1 MAIIRMAALAGA
13 AVIALAAIVPATSY
27 AQGPGAPLELVPGPN
42 QAKTKTRAAVNNK
55 KAAKVA
61 AKAPAKATTN
71 KSTTK
76 TATTNK
82 ATTNKAT
89 TKTAARKSPRQDTAE
104 RPAPTTV
111 RANARTKTNVVAS
124 RRQEQVA
131 SNAQRGRSA
140 SKQRVIRTA
149 VVPYLTVSRPV
160 LRRGAQEPPVIARG
174 PNVETP
180 EDRVMRGRDSVSLVA
195 MLPWWRN
202 DRMQDVSYGSAA
214 AESKVLEAAAVW
226 LAANGGEAEDERPG
240 ETFGHAAVDEAVDV
254 ADANEV
260 NDIDLAAGP
269 VPAPASPGFM
279 QSLLALIGGAAA
291 AAVASARALFV

>member
-1 MAIIRMAALAGA
+1 M
-13 AVIALAAIVPATSY
+13 
-27 AQGPGAPLELVPGPN
+27 
-42 QAKTKTRAAVNNK
+42 
-55 KAAKVA
+55 
-61 AKAPAKATTN
+61 
-71 KSTTK
+71 
-76 TATTNK
+76 
-82 ATTNKAT
+82 
-89 TKTAARKSPRQDTAE
+89 
-104 RPAPTTV
+104 
-111 RANARTKTNVVAS
+111 
-124 RRQEQVA
+124 
-131 SNAQRGRSA
+131 
-140 SKQRVIRTA
+140 
-149 VVPYLTVSRPV
+149 PYLTVSRPV

-226 LAANGGEAEDERPG
+226 LAANGGEAEDERPAG

-254 ADANEV
+254 ADANEI

-291 AAVASARALFV
+291 AAVASARLLFA

>member
-1 MAIIRMAALAGA
+1 MAALAGA
-13 AVIALAAIVPATSY
+13 AVIALAAIVPATSH

-42 QAKTKTRAAVNNK
+42 QAKTKTRAVVNNK
-55 KAAKVA
+55 KAAKVV

-71 KSTTK
+71 KSTTR
-76 TATTNK
+76 
-82 ATTNKAT
+82 
-89 TKTAARKSPRQDTAE
+89 TAAPKSPRQVAAE
-104 RPAPTTV
+104 RPAPKT
-111 RANARTKTNVVAS
+111 APAKARTDTNVAAS
-124 RRQEQVA
+124 RRQNQVA
-131 SNAQRGRSA
+131 SNAQRGRA
-140 SKQRVIRTA
+140 TPTQNVIRTA

-160 LRRGAQEPPVIARG
+160 LRRGTKAPPIIARG

-240 ETFGHAAVDEAVDV
+240 ETFGHAAVDEAIDV
-254 ADANEV
+254 ADANEI

-291 AAVASARALFV
+291 AAVASARLLFV